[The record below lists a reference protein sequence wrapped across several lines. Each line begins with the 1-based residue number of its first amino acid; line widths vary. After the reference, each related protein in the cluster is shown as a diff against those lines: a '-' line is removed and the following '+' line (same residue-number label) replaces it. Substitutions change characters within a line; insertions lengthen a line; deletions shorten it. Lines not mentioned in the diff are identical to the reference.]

1 MLIIAS
7 GPTTPGSS
15 NFERPNRF
23 KSRDESAIRWMDL
36 LEKFRV
42 VQERTLKLPGDPK
55 EVKDVL
61 QSMPS
66 EEAKPAT
73 VSNVNVS
80 VTQTS
85 PASSTSGGR
94 QSHVSQGHS
103 KPKST
108 LSTFGRFTSGV
119 GGRRQR
125 K

>member
-1 MLIIAS
+1 MAS
-7 GPTTPGSS
+7 GATTPGSS

-23 KSRDESAIRWMDL
+23 KSRDEGAIRWMDL
-36 LEKFRV
+36 LEKFRL
-42 VQERTLKLPGDPK
+42 VQERTRKLPCDPK

-61 QSMPS
+61 QPTPS
-66 EEAKPAT
+66 EEAKPAA
-73 VSNVNVS
+73 VSNVNVLMA
-80 VTQTS
+80 QTS
-85 PASSTSGGR
+85 PASSTNGGR
-94 QSHVSQGHS
+94 QPHVTQGHS

>member
-1 MLIIAS
+1 MSS
-7 GPTTPGSS
+7 GATTPGSS

-23 KSRDESAIRWMDL
+23 KSRDEGAIRWMDL

-42 VQERTLKLPGDPK
+42 VQERTRKLPGDSR

-66 EEAKPAT
+66 EEAKPTAD
-73 VSNVNVS
+73 SNVNVS
-80 VTQTS
+80 ITQTS
-85 PASSTSGGR
+85 SASSTNGGR
-94 QSHVSQGHS
+94 QSHVSQVHN